1 MTVEEWLKMA
11 KNQLKGVDAELL
23 LMKELSLRDRTEI
36 VLKLEEE
43 LGTKHIEDLRELIE
57 RRRRGE
63 PLAYLLGYKE
73 FYGRKFLVD
82 GRVLI
87 PRSETE
93 GIVEFV
99 KDWASGERGNF
110 ERNKDRGVKNA
121 RREKGR
127 GDWEKR
133 RILDV
138 GTGSGCIA
146 VSIKKE
152 LPELEVTAVDI
163 SESALEVARENARRL
178 GAEIE
183 FWMGDFL
190 IDKNTK
196 DVITVDNIGIYDIIM
211 ANLPYVDEQWEWIGK
226 ELIFEPRVA
235 LFAENG
241 GLEKIEK
248 MVKKA
253 GKFLKEQGW
262 LVLEADPCQET
273 EIKRLAES
281 YKFGFFKVTDYVF
294 ALQNE

>member
-196 DVITVDNIGIYDIIM
+196 DFITVDNIGIYDIIM

-226 ELIFEPRVA
+226 ELAFEPRVA

-294 ALQNE
+294 ALQK